1 MIEVQRLE
9 KKRKEFHL
17 RIDELVLNKGMT
29 LIVGRNGAG
38 KSTFLQLLAT
48 AMTPGSGKI
57 TYAGVSGDYLA
68 RVRREIGFLPTEI
81 ELYPD
86 MKVGNFMSYMG
97 RMKALRHPDRASQ
110 EVLQVLNLKED
121 SQRKIGLLSEGGKQ
135 RVALGQAML
144 GMPYFL
150 FLDEPLNGLD
160 TREKKSLINWIGSHY
175 TEQRQAVVIS
185 HDLNEW
191 ERVCDYVLWIDNGR
205 PVFYGSVTQWKYVTE
220 GAVWQGPATDKEK
233 YALSGEDILSIN
245 QRYIRIIADTPPNQ
259 HFKRCPLTL
268 EDAYFLRLRYKDHMM
283 SNNH

>member
-1 MIEVQRLE
+1 MIEVRGVE

-17 RIDELVLNKGMT
+17 SIDELVLNKGMT

-48 AMTPGSGKI
+48 AMMPDQGKV

-68 RVRREIGFLPTEI
+68 RVRREIGFLPTAI

-86 MKVGNFMSYMG
+86 MKVGSFMSYMG
-97 RMKALRHPDRASQ
+97 RMKALRHPENASQ
-110 EVLQVLNLKED
+110 EILQVLHLTED
-121 SQRKIGLLSEGGKQ
+121 SKRIISRLSEGAKQ

-160 TREKKSLINWIGSHY
+160 TRERKSLVNWIGSHY
-175 TEQRQAVVIS
+175 TEQRQAIVIS

-205 PVFYGSVTQWKYVTE
+205 PAFYGSVTQWKYVTE

-233 YALSGEDILSIN
+233 DAFLREDILSIN
-245 QRYIRIIADTPPNQ
+245 ERYIRIIADTPPNR

-268 EDAYFLRLRYKDHMM
+268 EDAYFLRLRYENYIM
-283 SNNH
+283 